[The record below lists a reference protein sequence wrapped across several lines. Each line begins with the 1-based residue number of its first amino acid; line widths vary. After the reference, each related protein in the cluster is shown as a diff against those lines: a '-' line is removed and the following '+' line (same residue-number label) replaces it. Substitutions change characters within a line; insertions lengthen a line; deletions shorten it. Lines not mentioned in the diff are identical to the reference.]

1 MADFRESFNKVI
13 LAEGGYV
20 NDPDDK
26 GGETYLGISRVNH
39 PYSTMWDIIDAIKKE
54 KGTKNINAILK
65 KDERL
70 IKEAERI
77 YKNKYWDVLYLDEV
91 PSQKIAHQLFDDA
104 VNRGVGSAIRV
115 AEHVMGMT
123 PTGKFSDALLTN
135 LRKYGTNKK

>member
-1 MADFRESFNKVI
+1 MANFKESFDKII
-13 LAEGGYV
+13 LVEGGYV
-20 NDPDDK
+20 NDPDDA
-26 GGETYLGISRVNH
+26 GGETYLGISRKNH
-39 PYSTMWDIIDAIKKE
+39 PYSSMWEIIDRVKKE
-54 KGTKNINAILK
+54 NGTKNINSILK
-65 KDERL
+65 KNTKL
-70 IKEAERI
+70 IAEAEKI

-135 LRKYGTNKK
+135 LKRYGSIKK

>member
-1 MADFRESFNKVI
+1 MANFKDSFDKII

-20 NDPDDK
+20 NDPDDA

-39 PYSTMWDIIDAIKKE
+39 PYSRIWDIIDSIKKDH
-54 KGTKNINAILK
+54 GTKTINDRLK
-65 KDERL
+65 QDTRL
-70 IKEAERI
+70 IKEAEHI
-77 YKNKYWDVLYLDEV
+77 YKSKYWDVLYLDDV

-104 VNRGVGSAIRV
+104 VNRGVKSAILV

-135 LRKYGTNKK
+135 LRKYGKNK